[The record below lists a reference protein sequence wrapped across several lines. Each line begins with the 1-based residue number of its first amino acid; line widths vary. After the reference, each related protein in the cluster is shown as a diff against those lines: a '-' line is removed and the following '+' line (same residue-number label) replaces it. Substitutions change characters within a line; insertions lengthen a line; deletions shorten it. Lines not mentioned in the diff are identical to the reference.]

1 MHEIIDEGHA
11 AAPEQKRQHLGFQ
24 SVGLV
29 SRFDDQARMVGF
41 LLAGMGLCLAQS
53 TPVVSNIAIDALS
66 HSSLRLTWNNS
77 SPINAIRVRYGFTTA
92 YDLGPGGFVMT
103 PGTSE
108 FTQLGQTA
116 SLSGLMPDTPYH
128 FCPQAS
134 ADGGRTW
141 SLCVDVAATTLPRP
155 DIHPAPP
162 APPTA
167 VDVTYPV
174 QNGST
179 LSVAADC
186 SNLQDQLNQAQ
197 YGDTISIPAGTTCSD
212 SYVLPN
218 AREAVTFES
227 SAVNTLT
234 DQITIP
240 NHGFT
245 DGQEVHLDT
254 AGCLP
259 GSAGPDAFC
268 QERGVLPGSDY
279 FIGFVDANTVQ
290 LRASATGAPLSF
302 TVASFTVN
310 PVTSTMTIPSTG
322 TMLRDGTPIQ
332 VRSSIALPGGLTAR
346 TTYYILNPSNS
357 LTVQLAASPGGQ
369 PVLLANAGQ
378 GTHYFTDPGSGT
390 HYIMEWPPA
399 NNGWIIVRTATP
411 DAAFCPDGVRC
422 LGSIWAGQMARIAQM
437 TPPTG
442 TFADVRLQ
450 TGFLSHHWRF
460 VGIEFTHADNSVAAQ
475 SSTDPTPYFG
485 FIYTRRTAA
494 NIILDRCYIHGLG
507 FPNRIYR
514 AIVNFDGENM
524 AIVNSDLEKL
534 DYWHPSVSSTKDFL
548 PTIAGPKTLQLAPG
562 TYNMG
567 VKTAV
572 ISSPV
577 TITLTGGTGGGTG
590 VVYLTLDGTLQVVL
604 PNGLQATCSGGG
616 VPCSVTNAATPSYPN
631 DANGR
636 IMVAQISD
644 LSITAGAFSSF
655 AFRAGSPQSVND
667 SEGAQSFI
675 AGNGPGPVL
684 LQNNLISGTGIPIH
698 FDDSGGWWYDRHDY
712 VVRRNLFTAPLTQEA
727 GGPQSDG
734 LHYFHRQMIE
744 WKGGQRI
751 LVDGNI
757 FQNSFADVTPL
768 GAALVLTP
776 RAGGYVS
783 DVMISNNTFSQ
794 NAGGIALAAIDSYTP
809 VSKPLERVSISN
821 NLFHHNDG
829 YQNVA
834 ISARPAATGVLLYY
848 GYAAADLRFDHN
860 TLYDNRGY
868 DPVYMHLVLDFI
880 EGTSFTNNIFWVND
894 DASRRGVDG
903 ESYST
908 CPGVAEALMDC
919 AFVAGTQTEYTF
931 ARNMLFPGWTNS
943 AQFTSLL
950 DPAALQAA
958 YPGLTE
964 NWVIN
969 GASIGERL
977 ANAGLNAVGA
987 GGGDFRVQPQSPYA
1001 AGGSFAAS
1009 DGTALGANIDQ
1020 LEQAQG
1026 LMGPAVATGILPSVA
1041 MINVAV
1047 PDPGAACYVLYGTGT
1062 DVTQFSRTTADTTS
1076 SEQRSLLVSGL
1087 EEGLTYNFV
1096 VVCSGA
1102 SNASTGSVTPTYNV
1116 EKIARRPRQ

>member
-1 MHEIIDEGHA
+1 
-11 AAPEQKRQHLGFQ
+11 
-24 SVGLV
+24 
-29 SRFDDQARMVGF
+29 
-41 LLAGMGLCLAQS
+41 MGLCLAQS
-53 TPVVSNIAIDALS
+53 TLVIYNIGIDALS
-66 HSSLRLTWNNS
+66 HSSLRLTWDNS
-77 SPINAIRVRYGFTTA
+77 SPISAVRVRYGFTTA

-103 PGTSE
+103 PGTST
-108 FTQLGQTA
+108 FSQLGQTA
-116 SLSGLMPDTPYH
+116 SLSGLMPDTAYH

-141 SLCVDVAATTLPRP
+141 SACVDIAATTLPRP
-155 DIHPAPP
+155 DTHPAPP
-162 APPTA
+162 APPVE

-186 SNLQDQLNQAQ
+186 SNLQDQLNRAR
-197 YGDTISIPAGTTCSD
+197 YGDTVSIPAGTTCSA

-218 AREAVTFES
+218 APEAAAFAS
-227 SAVNTLT
+227 DAVNTLT

-254 AGCLP
+254 SGCLP
-259 GSAGPDAFC
+259 GSAGPDGFC

-279 FIGFVDANTVQ
+279 FIGLVDANTVQ

-302 TVASFTVN
+302 AVASFTVN
-310 PVTSTMTIPSTG
+310 PANGTMTISPGG
-322 TMLRDGTPIQ
+322 TMLRDGIPIQ
-332 VRSSIALPGGLTAR
+332 VRSSITLPGGLNAR

-357 LTVQLAASPGGQ
+357 LTVQLATSPGGQ
-369 PVLLANAGQ
+369 PVLPTTAGE
-378 GTHYFTDPGSGT
+378 GTQYFTDPGSGT
-390 HYIMEWPPA
+390 HYIMAWPA
-399 NNGWIIVRTATP
+399 NNGWIVVRTATP

-442 TFADVRLQ
+442 TLADVRLQ
-450 TGFLSHHWRF
+450 TGILSHHWRF
-460 VGIEFTHADNSVAAQ
+460 VGIEFTHADNSAAAQ
-475 SSTDPTPYFG
+475 TSTDPTPYFG
-485 FIYTRRTAA
+485 FISTRRTAA

-534 DYWHPSVSSTKDFL
+534 DYWHPSVSSSTGFL
-548 PTIAGPKTLQLAPG
+548 PAIAGPTTLQLAPG

-572 ISSPV
+572 VSSPV
-577 TITLTGGTGGGTG
+577 MISLTGGTGSGTG
-590 VVYLTLDGTLQVVL
+590 VAYLTLDGTLQVVL
-604 PNGLQATCSGGG
+604 PDGVQATCSGGG
-616 VPCSVTNAATPSYPN
+616 IPCGVTNAAAPFYPN

-655 AFRAGSPQSVND
+655 AYRAQSPLSVTDN
-667 SEGAQSFI
+667 EGAQSFI

-698 FDDSGGWWYDRHDY
+698 FDDSGGWWYERHDY
-712 VVRRNLFTAPLTQEA
+712 VVRRNQFTAPLSQQA

-734 LHYFHRQMIE
+734 LHYFHRQMLE

-751 LVDGNI
+751 LVDGNV
-757 FQNSFADVTPL
+757 FQNNFADVTPL

-776 RAGGYVS
+776 RSGGYVS
-783 DVMISNNTFSQ
+783 DVMIRNNTFSQ
-794 NAGGIALAAIDSYTP
+794 NAAGISLAAIDSYNP
-809 VSKPLERVSISN
+809 VSKPIERVSISN

-829 YQNVA
+829 YQYVA
-834 ISARPAATGVLLYY
+834 ISARPAAAGVLLYY
-848 GYAAADLRFDHN
+848 GYAAADLQFDHN

-868 DPVYMHLVLDFI
+868 DPIYLHLISNFI
-880 EGTSFTNNIFWVND
+880 EGTSFTNNIFWIND
-894 DASRRGVDG
+894 DSGRRGVDG
-903 ESYST
+903 ESYPT

-919 AFVAGTQTEYTF
+919 ALVAGTQTEYTF

-943 AQFTSLL
+943 AQFSTLL
-950 DPAALQAA
+950 DPASLQAA

-964 NWVIN
+964 NWVIK

-977 ANAGLNAVGA
+977 ANAGLNLLGV

-1001 AGGSFAAS
+1001 AGGSSAAS
-1009 DGTALGANIDQ
+1009 DGSALGANIDQ
-1020 LEQAQG
+1020 LEAAQG
-1026 LMGPAVATGILPSVA
+1026 LMGPAVGAGILPSAA
-1041 MINVAV
+1041 MVHVAV
-1047 PDPGAACYVLYGTGT
+1047 PDPGAPCYVLYGTGT
-1062 DVTQFSRTTADTTS
+1062 DVTQFARTAADTTS
-1076 SEQRSLLVSGL
+1076 SQHRSLLVSGL
-1087 EEGLTYNFV
+1087 TEGLTYNFM

-1102 SNASTGSVTPTYNV
+1102 SNASTGSFTQTYNV
-1116 EKIARRPRQ
+1116 EKIGRRPRQ